1 MKITSEGG
9 EAAVSEQFRIE
20 KATMADA
27 PTIQDLVSS
36 LASLGEM
43 LPRPLAEIYE
53 QLRDFVVVR
62 DNGRLVAC
70 AALHIMWEDLAEIR
84 SVAVLDKWRD
94 KGVGAQLVEACLDE
108 ARALGIATVFA
119 LTRQP
124 SFFERLGFHQADVM
138 ALPRKV
144 WGECFRC
151 PKFPNCDEI
160 AVIIDLGEAPSA

>member
-1 MKITSEGG
+1 M
-9 EAAVSEQFRIE
+9 SEQFPIE

-27 PTIQDLVSS
+27 PTIQGLVSG

-53 QLRDFVVVR
+53 QLRDFLVVR
-62 DNGRLVAC
+62 DNERLVAC
-70 AALHIMWEDLAEIR
+70 AALHIVWEDLAEVR
-84 SVAVLDKWRD
+84 SLAVLDEWRD
-94 KGVGAQLVEACLDE
+94 KGVGALLVEACLDE
-108 ARALGIATVFA
+108 ARALGIVTVFA

-124 SFFERLGFHQADVM
+124 SFFERLGFHQADMM

-151 PKFPNCDEI
+151 PKFPNCDEV
-160 AVIIDLGEAPSA
+160 AVIIELKA

>member
-1 MKITSEGG
+1 M
-9 EAAVSEQFRIE
+9 SEQFRIE

-27 PTIQDLVSS
+27 PLIQDLVSS
-36 LASLGEM
+36 FASLGEM

-53 QLRDFVVVR
+53 QLRDFLVVH

-84 SVAVLDKWRD
+84 SLAVLDGWQD
-94 KGVGAQLVEACLDE
+94 KGVGVLLVEACLDE
-108 ARALGIATVFA
+108 ARALGIVTVFA

-160 AVIIDLGEAPSA
+160 AVIIEFKAPPSS

>member
-1 MKITSEGG
+1 
-9 EAAVSEQFRIE
+9 VSEQFRIE

-27 PTIQDLVSS
+27 PVIQDLVSG

-53 QLRDFVVVR
+53 QLRDFLVVR
-62 DNGRLVAC
+62 DNGRVVAC

-84 SVAVLDKWRD
+84 SVAVLDDWRD
-94 KGVGAQLVEACLDE
+94 KGVGAQLVEACLKE
-108 ARALGIATVFA
+108 ARALGIPTVFA

-144 WGECFRC
+144 WGECYRC
-151 PKFPNCDEI
+151 PKFPNCDEVALI
-160 AVIIDLGEAPSA
+160 KEL

>member
-1 MKITSEGG
+1 
-9 EAAVSEQFRIE
+9 VSDQFHIE

-27 PTIQDLVSS
+27 PTIQDLVGS

-53 QLRDFVVVR
+53 QLRDFLVVR

-84 SVAVLDKWRD
+84 SLAVLDEWRD
-94 KGVGAQLVEACLDE
+94 KGVGAVLVEACLDE
-108 ARALGIATVFA
+108 ARALGIPTVFA

-124 SFFERLGFHQADVM
+124 GFFERLGFHQADVM

-151 PKFPNCDEI
+151 PKFPNCDET
-160 AVIIDLGEAPSA
+160 AVMIDLETHPRA

>member
-1 MKITSEGG
+1 M
-9 EAAVSEQFRIE
+9 SEQSRIE

-27 PTIQDLVSS
+27 PTIQDLVNSF
-36 LASLGEM
+36 ASLGEV

-53 QLRDFVVVR
+53 HLRDFLVVR
-62 DNGRLVAC
+62 DNERPVAC

-84 SVAVLDKWRD
+84 SVAVLDEWQE
-94 KGVGAQLVEACLDE
+94 KGVGALLVEACLDE
-108 ARALGIATVFA
+108 ARSLGIPTVFA

-124 SFFERLGFHQADVM
+124 GFFERLGFRQADVM

-151 PKFPNCDEI
+151 PKFPNCDEV
-160 AVIIDLGEAPSA
+160 AVVIDLEANSPL

>member
-1 MKITSEGG
+1 VGQE
-9 EAAVSEQFRIE
+9 FHIE

-27 PTIQDLVSS
+27 PAIQDLVGG

-53 QLRDFVVVR
+53 QLRDFLVVR

-70 AALHIMWEDLAEIR
+70 AALHIMWDDLAEIR
-84 SVAVLDKWRD
+84 SVAVLDEWRD
-94 KGVGAQLVEACLDE
+94 KGVGALLVEACLDE
-108 ARALGIATVFA
+108 ARYLGIRTVFA

-124 SFFERLGFHQADVM
+124 GFFQKFGFHEADVM
-138 ALPRKV
+138 SLPRKV

-151 PKFPNCDEI
+151 PKFPNCDET
-160 AVIIDLGEAPSA
+160 AVIIEFGVSSPS

>member
-1 MKITSEGG
+1 
-9 EAAVSEQFRIE
+9 VSEQFHIE

-27 PTIQDLVSS
+27 PAIQDLVSS
-36 LASLGEM
+36 FAALGEM

-53 QLRDFVVVR
+53 QLRDFLVVH
-62 DNGRLVAC
+62 DNERLVAC

-84 SVAVLDKWRD
+84 SLAVLDEWQD
-94 KGVGAQLVEACLDE
+94 KGVGVVLVETCLDE

-151 PKFPNCDEI
+151 PKFPHCDET
-160 AVIIDLGEAPSA
+160 AVIIELKAPPPS

>member
-1 MKITSEGG
+1 M
-9 EAAVSEQFRIE
+9 SEQFGIE

-27 PTIQDLVSS
+27 PAIQDLVSG

-53 QLRDFVVVR
+53 QLRDFLVVR
-62 DNGRLVAC
+62 DNKQLVAC

-84 SVAVLDKWRD
+84 SVAVLDEWRD
-94 KGVGAQLVEACLDE
+94 KGVGAQLVEACLEE

-124 SFFERLGFHQADVM
+124 EFFERLGFHQADVM

-144 WGECFRC
+144 WGECYRC
-151 PKFPNCDEI
+151 PKFPNCDEV
-160 AVIIDLGEAPSA
+160 AVIIEFKAHPVS

>member
-1 MKITSEGG
+1 
-9 EAAVSEQFRIE
+9 VSEQFPIE

-27 PTIQDLVSS
+27 PLIQDLVSS
-36 LASLGEM
+36 FAALGEM

-53 QLRDFVVVR
+53 QLRDFLVVH
-62 DNGRLVAC
+62 DNERLVAC
-70 AALHIMWEDLAEIR
+70 AGLHIMWEDLAEIR
-84 SVAVLDKWRD
+84 SLAVLDEWQD
-94 KGVGAQLVEACLDE
+94 KGVGVVLVEACLNE

-124 SFFERLGFHQADVM
+124 SFFEKMGFHQADVM

-151 PKFPNCDEI
+151 PKFPNCDET
-160 AVIIDLGEAPSA
+160 AVIIELKAQPRT